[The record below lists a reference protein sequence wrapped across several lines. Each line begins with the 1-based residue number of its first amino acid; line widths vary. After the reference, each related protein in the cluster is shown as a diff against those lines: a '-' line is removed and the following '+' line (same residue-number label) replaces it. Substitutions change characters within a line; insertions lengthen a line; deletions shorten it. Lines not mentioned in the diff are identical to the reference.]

1 MSEKENTISEE
12 PDEQGAMSLLD
23 HLTELRNRLAI
34 SIGLFLLLF
43 IICMIP
49 YGSAS
54 NTLATQVQLFL
65 QQPLANWFAANQLEG
80 RMIFTALHEG
90 FFTQIKVAF
99 FTSLFVSFPFILLQI
114 WRFIAPGLYKN
125 EKQAFLPFLIA
136 TPILF
141 VMGGALV
148 YYLVIPPAWN
158 FFLSYQFT
166 GTETSLPTEVEPRIS
181 EYLNLVM
188 RLIFAF
194 GVAFEL
200 PVVLMLMAKV
210 GMVTAQGLRNKRRY
224 AIVFAFIAAALLT
237 PPDVITQVMLAVPV
251 ILLYEISIIGIVLT
265 VRRKDDDEDDE
276 G

>member
-1 MSEKENTISEE
+1 MSEKDNTILED
-12 PDEQGAMSLLD
+12 PDDQGAMTLLD

-65 QQPLANWFAANQLEG
+65 QQPLANWFADNGLEG

-99 FTSLFVSFPFILLQI
+99 FTSLFISVPIILLQI

-125 EKQAFLPFLIA
+125 EKQAFLPFLMA

-166 GTETSLPTEVEPRIS
+166 GTESSLPTEVEPRIS

-200 PVVLMLMAKV
+200 PVVLMLLAKV
-210 GMVTAQGLRNKRRY
+210 GMVTAQGLRAKRRY

-265 VRRKDDDEDDE
+265 VRRANDDEDDE

>member
-1 MSEKENTISEE
+1 MSEKDNTILED
-12 PDEQGAMSLLD
+12 PDDQGAMTLLD

-43 IICMIP
+43 IICMFP

-65 QQPLANWFAANQLEG
+65 QQPLANWFADNGLEG

-99 FTSLFVSFPFILLQI
+99 FTSLFISFPFILLQI

-125 EKQAFLPFLIA
+125 EKQAFLPFLMA

-166 GTETSLPTEVEPRIS
+166 GTESSLPTEVEPRIS

-200 PVVLMLMAKV
+200 PVVLMLLAKV
-210 GMVTAQGLRNKRRY
+210 GIVTAQGLRAKRRY

-265 VRRKDDDEDDE
+265 VRRANDDENDE

>member
-1 MSEKENTISEE
+1 MSEKDNTILED
-12 PDEQGAMSLLD
+12 PDDQGAMTLLD

-65 QQPLANWFAANQLEG
+65 QQPLANWFADNGLEG

-99 FTSLFVSFPFILLQI
+99 FTSLFISFPFILLQI

-125 EKQAFLPFLIA
+125 EKQAFLPFLMA

-166 GTETSLPTEVEPRIS
+166 GTESSLPTEVEPRIS

-200 PVVLMLMAKV
+200 PVVLMLLAKV
-210 GMVTAQGLRNKRRY
+210 GMVTAQGLRAKRRY

-265 VRRKDDDEDDE
+265 VRRANDDEDDE

>member
-1 MSEKENTISEE
+1 MSEKDNTILED
-12 PDEQGAMSLLD
+12 PDDQGAMTLLD

-43 IICMIP
+43 IIFMIP

-65 QQPLANWFAANQLEG
+65 QQPLANWFADNGLEG

-99 FTSLFVSFPFILLQI
+99 FTSLFISFPFILLQI

-125 EKQAFLPFLIA
+125 EKQAFLPFLMA

-166 GTETSLPTEVEPRIS
+166 GTESSLPTEVEPRIS

-200 PVVLMLMAKV
+200 PVVLMLLAKV
-210 GMVTAQGLRNKRRY
+210 GMVTAQGLRAKRRY

-265 VRRKDDDEDDE
+265 VRRANDDEDDE

>member
-1 MSEKENTISEE
+1 MSEKDNTILED
-12 PDEQGAMSLLD
+12 PDDQGAMTLLD

-65 QQPLANWFAANQLEG
+65 QQPLANWFTDNGLEG

-99 FTSLFVSFPFILLQI
+99 FTSLFISFPFILLQI

-125 EKQAFLPFLIA
+125 EKQAFLPFLMA

-166 GTETSLPTEVEPRIS
+166 GTESSLPTEVEPRIS

-200 PVVLMLMAKV
+200 PVVLMLLAKV
-210 GMVTAQGLRNKRRY
+210 GMVTAQGLRAKRRY

-265 VRRKDDDEDDE
+265 VRRANDDEDDE

>member
-1 MSEKENTISEE
+1 MSEKDNTILEN
-12 PDEQGAMSLLD
+12 PDDQGAMTLLD

-65 QQPLANWFAANQLEG
+65 QQPLANWFADNGLEG

-99 FTSLFVSFPFILLQI
+99 FTSLFISFPFILLQI

-125 EKQAFLPFLIA
+125 EKQAFLPFLMA

-166 GTETSLPTEVEPRIS
+166 GTESSLPTEVEPRIS

-200 PVVLMLMAKV
+200 PVVLMLLAKV
-210 GMVTAQGLRNKRRY
+210 GMVTAQGLRAKRRY

-265 VRRKDDDEDDE
+265 VRRANDDEDDE

>member
-1 MSEKENTISEE
+1 MSEQDNTISEE
-12 PDEQGAMSLLD
+12 QDEKGAMSLLD

-65 QQPLANWFAANQLEG
+65 QQPLANWFAANGLEG

-99 FTSLFVSFPFILLQI
+99 FTSLFISFPFILLQI

-125 EKQAFLPFLIA
+125 EKRAFMPFLVA

-158 FFLSYQFT
+158 FFLSYQFS
-166 GTETSLPTEVEPRIS
+166 GTESSLPTEVEPRIS

-210 GMVTAQGLRNKRRY
+210 GMVTAQGLRAKRRY
-224 AIVFAFIAAALLT
+224 AIVVAFIAAALLT

-251 ILLYEISIIGIVLT
+251 ILLYEISILGITLT
-265 VRRKDDDEDDE
+265 VRRQDDDEDDE

>member
-1 MSEKENTISEE
+1 MSEKDNTILED
-12 PDEQGAMSLLD
+12 PDDQGAMTLLD

-43 IICMIP
+43 IICMFP

-65 QQPLANWFAANQLEG
+65 QQPLANWFADNGLEG

-99 FTSLFVSFPFILLQI
+99 FTSLFISFPFILLQI

-125 EKQAFLPFLIA
+125 EKQAFLPFLMA

-166 GTETSLPTEVEPRIS
+166 GTESSLPTEVEPRIS

-200 PVVLMLMAKV
+200 PVVLMLLAKV
-210 GMVTAQGLRNKRRY
+210 GMVTAQGLRAKRRY

-265 VRRKDDDEDDE
+265 VRRANDDEDDE